1 MLVSEATR
9 WSSSPEGGFEQSER
23 LLKRKTMKRIGGLA
37 LMAACLGVLTS
48 CSLGP
53 GDRTHGENSGV
64 SRDFS
69 DIKSGGDSAVSGV
82 ADVTATGVGEADARG
97 TGDSTRNGVLP
108 PLGEFDRT
116 VPGFKVFDPCVE
128 IPSTSLE
135 LLKLERDGVP
145 RRESGYRSCD
155 YIASLDSGT
164 ADITLESWHATMG
177 EIKGAFPEGMEGL
190 NLKTP
195 GAYAI
200 EDSFIAGVSCTVF
213 VESIRGVVSVS
224 WSEVASGK
232 PMREKCLSA
241 DEILNSLSRKGENN
255 AN

>member
-69 DIKSGGDSAVSGV
+69 DIKSGGGSAVSGV
-82 ADVTATGVGEADARG
+82 ADVTATVVGEIEPGGRK
-97 TGDSTRNGVLP
+97 SSQSYGVLP

-116 VPGFKVFDPCVE
+116 VPGFQVFNPCVE
-128 IPSTSLE
+128 IPSE
-135 LLKLERDGVP
+135 LFSMLGMEMISEPIMD
-145 RRESGYRSCD
+145 SGYRSCHFSISSTAGSAAD
-155 YIASLDSGT
+155 VSLVSQHLSMNQIRELYPKEFEGVEG
-164 ADITLESWHATMG
+164 ADIQIYTV
-177 EIKGAFPEGMEGL
+177 
-190 NLKTP
+190 
-195 GAYAI
+195 
-200 EDSFIAGVSCTVF
+200 EDTFIAGVTCTSY
-213 VESIRGVVSVS
+213 VETVRGLFSVS
-224 WSEVASGK
+224 WTDVGMESSMEF
-232 PMREKCLSA
+232 KC
-241 DEILNSLSRKGENN
+241 EQSRSVLKKLL
-255 AN
+255 